1 MNDKCEYCEYTYYSK
16 KKDNMT
22 YFYRFCV
29 YCKTETMLGYYV
41 DLTDI
46 HLKNDAKLF
55 KNEESCEESKVNDE
69 STINK
74 DCENGCKI

>member
-1 MNDKCEYCEYTYYSK
+1 
-16 KKDNMT
+16 
-22 YFYRFCV
+22 
-29 YCKTETMLGYYV
+29 MLGYYV